1 MWVDD
6 WTFQVISPIFAIHW
20 GFQESID
27 GYSESRKKQI
37 NDNTEKFND
46 FKKEIWLRYGRQVD
60 TKKPKLTPL
69 WWRTW
74 IKCFISTTLM
84 SKISKFLMAIQQF
97 LYILELDAFPFLVD
111 VGNCLVEVCHKS
123 GHWTIYTFPPRRF
136 DIIFFFCKLD
146 GN

>member
-69 WWRTW
+69 
-74 IKCFISTTLM
+74 
-84 SKISKFLMAIQQF
+84 
-97 LYILELDAFPFLVD
+97 
-111 VGNCLVEVCHKS
+111 
-123 GHWTIYTFPPRRF
+123 
-136 DIIFFFCKLD
+136 
-146 GN
+146 